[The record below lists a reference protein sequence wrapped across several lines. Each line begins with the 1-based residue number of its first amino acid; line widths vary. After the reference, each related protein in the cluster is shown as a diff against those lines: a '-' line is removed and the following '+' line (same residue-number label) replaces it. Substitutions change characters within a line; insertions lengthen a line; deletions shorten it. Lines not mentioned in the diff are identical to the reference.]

1 MLEVHTTNKFEK
13 DYLLMRKRGFNMKL
27 LQDIVFTLQLPEKLP
42 AKNREHKLKGDY
54 AEYKECH
61 ILPDWLLIYQQTA
74 TDLVLVR
81 TGSHS
86 DLF

>member
-81 TGSHS
+81 TESHS